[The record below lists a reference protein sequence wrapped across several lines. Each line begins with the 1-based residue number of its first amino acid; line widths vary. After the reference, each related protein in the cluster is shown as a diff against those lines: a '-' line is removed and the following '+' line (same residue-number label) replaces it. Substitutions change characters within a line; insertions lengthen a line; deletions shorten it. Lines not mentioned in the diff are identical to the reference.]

1 MDNPHDISQD
11 SKEYEE
17 YAHGV
22 QKHVR
27 AYLMVGALLLTFTA
41 VTVALSY
48 VDFGT
53 RKANIGI
60 AMLVATLKAGA
71 VAAVFMH
78 LAAEKR
84 LIYRIL
90 IFTGFFVL
98 GLFWLTFLAWYDY
111 PIFHYM
117 SPNGLHIV
125 FIIFSTL
132 LALGVGLWCVW
143 VDLVEG
149 APIYL
154 AVAIASFVSAVAL
167 IVYGIWFCRKMKR
180 LRIMT

>member
-1 MDNPHDISQD
+1 MNNPPDISQD
-11 SKEYEE
+11 PKEYEE

-71 VAAVFMH
+71 VALVFMH

-98 GLFWLTFLAWYDY
+98 GLFWLTLLAWYDY
-111 PIFHYM
+111 PIF
-117 SPNGLHIV
+117 
-125 FIIFSTL
+125 
-132 LALGVGLWCVW
+132 
-143 VDLVEG
+143 
-149 APIYL
+149 
-154 AVAIASFVSAVAL
+154 
-167 IVYGIWFCRKMKR
+167 R
-180 LRIMT
+180 